1 MQWMRLVARR
11 LALAWLMMRYRLA
24 EARGSAGIEVVN
36 ERLLR
41 TRGLDRV
48 LRHFGAR
55 IPGPITL
62 LGPLIVHNADRNY
75 RNLTIGENAHIGRLV
90 LVDLADQVII
100 GEDATVAM
108 GATIL
113 THQDIGDRPL
123 AARYPRKT
131 ASTVIGA
138 GAYIGANATILCGC
152 SIGERAV
159 VGAGAVVIAPVEAE
173 TVAVGVPA
181 RPVRDLAP
189 DLEQASAHRRV
200 SAR

>member
-24 EARGSAGIEVVN
+24 EARGSAGIEVAN

-138 GAYIGANATILCGC
+138 GAYIGANATILVRVQHRRTCRC
-152 SIGERAV
+152 RSRRSRDRACR
-159 VGAGAVVIAPVEAE
+159 GE